1 MSTFRVTPAT
11 VAAGSAPLATISAA
25 VAELHRGSLAHATA
39 AGGTPAA
46 PAVEGLMGRWSQVLP
61 EFALASERLAAA
73 VGAAAADY
81 ELTDTVIGAA
91 CDGQA

>member
-11 VAAGSAPLATISAA
+11 VAAGSAPLATISGA
-25 VAELHRGSLAHATA
+25 VQELHGGSYAHATA

-46 PAVEGLMGRWSQVLP
+46 AAVEGLMGRWSRVLP

-81 ELTDTVIGAA
+81 ELTDAVIGAA